1 MKAKLDSAQVKSFLL
16 HHVEKLVFGGFV
28 VAFLLICW
36 SAFKLKPYDKTPD
49 ELKKIAG
56 DVGQQVEAKTPP
68 EKFEDL
74 PSVPNFN
81 NLGAVGPAPVDPRFY
96 AVASLNLPY
105 EERHELRKEPKFFA
119 LLELNS
125 YCGYGGIAIGES
137 GQVARSANFGSGAGD
152 MMMPGMGGYM
162 PPPGDMMPP
171 GGMMSSGME
180 NYQPPGYG
188 GGPMGGGPMGGGA
201 MAGGQMGAG
210 YDPSAAGGMPGYGNQ
225 RRRKSAKEIRMEKEA
240 ARKAEAAAKAAA
252 RRAKPRPVSS
262 EKIVLTQPPAGSHVE
277 GRYWVCL
284 VGAIPYWKQLNEY
297 QSTFR
302 DARGFD
308 VKRDYPRYVLPRIE
322 RAEVNG
328 NKAGDWEELDVEEA
342 VEDFEKWAAEYP
354 EIVDKQFILPGLTE
368 PLPPLIFAN
377 HDKEKVT
384 HPLTKVVEQKPVV
397 VEEESEAE
405 KARKR
410 RLRGFGGGS
419 NAGQSNMPGAM
430 PGYGGA
436 GNMYAGMQGPGG
448 TGAPLVEHRL
458 FRFFDFGVK
467 AGKTYRYRVKL
478 VLKNPNGGVPP
489 RFLENRDLTKGDT
502 REANWSEPSPQV
514 TVIAGNRLLAG
525 TVSPGRGD
533 PTGHVLAKLFDAELA
548 AEIRRMFDISRG
560 SVLNELEAKVGL
572 AEGDNAKTRAATLD
586 FLTDAVVLDMF
597 GGDKIPG
604 ARAKD
609 VRAEQPKIPG
619 HFLVL
624 DNDGDLRTL
633 VQSTDAGMFETEAEE
648 AERQSA
654 SPENADR
661 PGMDNAGS
669 PNPGF
674 LDFNSIEDTRK
685 PKGRR

>member
-1 MKAKLDSAQVKSFLL
+1 MKAKLDSAQVKLFLL
-16 HHVEKLVFGGFV
+16 NHVEKIVFGGFV

-49 ELKKIAG
+49 QLKKIAD
-56 DVGQQVEAKTPP
+56 DVSQQVEAKTPP

-74 PSVPNFN
+74 PSVPNFT
-81 NLGAVGPAPVDPRFY
+81 NLGAVGPAQVDPRFY
-96 AVASLNLPY
+96 VVSAMNLPY
-105 EERHELRKEPKFFA
+105 EEKQEVRKEPKFFA
-119 LLELNS
+119 LLDLKS

-137 GQVARSANFGSGAGD
+137 GQLARSANFGSGGD
-152 MMMPGMGGYM
+152 MMPGMDPMGGGYM
-162 PPPGDMMPP
+162 PPPDAMMPGAM
-171 GGMMSSGME
+171 GG
-180 NYQPPGYG
+180 YQPPGYD
-188 GGPMGGGPMGGGA
+188 PMASGAMAGGA
-201 MAGGQMGAG
+201 MAGGAMGG
-210 YDPSAAGGMPGYGNQ
+210 YQPPGQDPMMGGAMPGYGPQ
-225 RRRKSAKEIRMEKEA
+225 RRKTAKERRMERDA

-252 RRAKPRPVSS
+252 RRARPRPVST
-262 EKIVLTQPPAGSHVE
+262 EKIVLTQAPAGSHVE

-308 VKRDYPRYVLPRIE
+308 MQRDYPRYVLPRIE

-328 NKAGDWEELDVEEA
+328 KKLGDWEELDVEEA

-354 EIVDKQFILPGLTE
+354 EVVDKQFILPSLTE

-410 RLRGFGGGS
+410 RIRGFGGGG
-419 NAGQSNMPGAM
+419 NAGRANTQSPMS
-430 PGYGGA
+430 YGG
-436 GNMYAGMQGPGG
+436 GGYAYGGMQGPGG
-448 TGAPLVEHRL
+448 ANAPLVEHRL
-458 FRFFDFGVK
+458 FRFFDFK
-467 AGKTYRYRVKL
+467 AEPGKTYRYRVKL

-489 RFLENRDLTKGDT
+489 RFLESHDLAKGES
-502 REANWSEPSPQV
+502 REAEWSEPSPAV

-525 TVSPGRGD
+525 TVSPGRGE
-533 PTGHVLAKLFDAELA
+533 PTGHVLAKLFDADLA
-548 AEIRRMFDISRG
+548 AEIRRLFDISRG

-572 AEGDNAKTRAATLD
+572 SEAENSPPKAAMLD
-586 FLTDAVVLDMF
+586 FETDAVVLDMF

-604 ARAKD
+604 ARNKD
-609 VRAEQPKIPG
+609 PRAEQPKIPG

-648 AERQSA
+648 AERQRA
-654 SPENADR
+654 PPEGPDNQR
-661 PGMDNAGS
+661 PGAAPGA
-669 PNPGF
+669 PGGGF
-674 LDFNSIEDTRK
+674 LDFNNIPET
-685 PKGRR
+685 PKRRR